1 MRRIGVILGWLAAL
15 ALLHLASI
23 APLPF
28 AGADPGRALW
38 HVSPDAVC
46 LLAIAALGAS
56 IGRGRLFAHLAALTL
71 LAAALYRTAAFYVAA
86 LLDRRLDLTFDVM
99 EVPGVLHLLTH
110 DSRLEPWMVVA
121 GAVLALVLAWLL
133 LAWAFARAARPARS
147 THGAVLL
154 VALLQAIVLGD
165 IARGSLDRRAE
176 SWWRPSSVLPLATDV
191 RASASYWFDP
201 GEFDGA
207 IREQLREAA
216 ERMAATPTDLGVLHG
231 ADVHLVI
238 VESYGRWA
246 LREPTVHARLRSLW
260 QQVGPELQAAGFE
273 VCTATC
279 RPSNSGGE
287 SWLTHAQLL
296 SAAPIGHRRQFQLLL
311 QSDIEPLPKRF
322 QAAGYHTVE
331 VMPAMPR
338 HWPEGQ
344 RFYGFDASITQLE
357 LDYTGTVYH
366 WGRMPDQFAL
376 HHLLEHVVRPAPGP
390 LFTMYVSV
398 TSHVPFRLVPPYIDD
413 WRIDADTFRG
423 PPRIEHP
430 LSWSSVPFDPQL
442 VPAYADTL
450 EYTLRC
456 TAGFVARLTRPS
468 LVIVLGDH
476 QPPIATVG
484 PTRDA
489 GYDVPIHAFANRPEL
504 LAPCRALGF
513 VDGYEVPE
521 GAEAFPTDRFAPAFL
536 ELYSQPSQ
544 QPR

>member
-1 MRRIGVILGWLAAL
+1 MRRLAQVLAWLVAIAV
-15 ALLHLASI
+15 LHVASI

-28 AGADPGRALW
+28 TGNEPGPALCRL
-38 HVSPDAVC
+38 SPDVVL

-56 IGRGRLFAHLAALTL
+56 IGRSRVLAHLAALLL
-71 LAAALYRTAAFYVAA
+71 LAGMLYRSAAFYVGA

-99 EVPGVLHLLTH
+99 EAPAVVHLLTH
-110 DSRLEPWMVVA
+110 DSRIEPWMVVV
-121 GAVLALVLAWLL
+121 GAVLAMVVAQLL
-133 LAWAFARAARPARS
+133 LAWAFASAARPAR
-147 THGAVLL
+147 TTRGAVLL
-154 VALLQAIVLGD
+154 LALLQAVVLVDVVRCSREPRSESSWHPSALLALAGD
-165 IARGSLDRRAE
+165 
-176 SWWRPSSVLPLATDV
+176 VC
-191 RASASYWFDP
+191 ASAGYWLDP
-201 GEFDGA
+201 AVFDGP
-207 IREQLREAA
+207 IRERLADTA
-216 ERMAATPTDLGVLHG
+216 NTMAAAPGDLGVLHG
-231 ADVHLVI
+231 ADVHVVI

-246 LREPTVHARLRSLW
+246 LREPTVHARLQSLW
-260 QQVGPELQAAGFE
+260 REVTPDLQAAGFQ

-296 SAAPIGHRRQFQLLL
+296 SSAQIGHRRQFQLLL
-311 QSDIEPLPKRF
+311 ESDIQPLPKRF

-344 RFYGFDASITQLE
+344 DFYGFDESITQLE
-357 LDYTGTVYH
+357 LGYTGTVYH

-376 HHLLEHVVRPAPGP
+376 HHLLEHVVRPAQRP
-390 LFTMYVSV
+390 LFTMFVSV

-413 WRIDADTFRG
+413 WRIDGDSFRG
-423 PPRIEHP
+423 PTKTEYPV
-430 LSWSSVPFDPQL
+430 SWVSVPYDPML

-450 EYTLRC
+450 EHTLRS

-476 QPPIATVG
+476 QPPISTAGT
-484 PTRDA
+484 TRDTSF
-489 GYDVPIHAFANRPEL
+489 DVPIHAFANRPGL

-513 VDGYEVPE
+513 VDGFEVPE
-521 GAEAFPTDRFAPAFL
+521 GAEAFPTYEFAVAFL
-536 ELYSQPSQ
+536 RLYSQ